1 MKRKWKKKEMN
12 KNGKLK
18 EKVQWKNHFWMWNY

>member
-1 MKRKWKKKEMN
+1 MNKER

-18 EKVQWKNHFWMWNY
+18 EKVKKIFCTIKKTKFGLYQ